1 MSSPLKPA
9 ILGGDPVRNKSFT
22 PRVTMGP
29 EEHAAAHEVLNS
41 DVLSAFIGS
50 AGKYFNGGARVQ
62 EFEKS
67 WCDRYGFKHGISVNS
82 WTTGLVAAIGAC
94 GIEPGDEVI
103 CPPYTMSASATCALF
118 YGGIP
123 VFADIDPETC
133 CIDAASIERCITPR
147 TKAIMVVHLF
157 GHPADMDAI
166 MAVARK
172 HHLKVI
178 EDAAQAP
185 GAYYKG
191 RAVGAIGDVGGFSL
205 NFHKHIHTGEGGM
218 LVTNDDRMAH
228 RCQLIRN
235 HGENAM
241 EGMSVEE
248 MANGIGSNYRLTE
261 IQAAIGTA
269 QLAKLEGHL
278 KHRELLTDHLRSRLS
293 GLNGFRIQAAPTGGS
308 THSCYVLPMFFD
320 AEAAG
325 LSRSQFV
332 RSVLAELPSS
342 GGVESVAITE
352 GYVKPLYL
360 TPIYQK
366 RIAIGTK
373 GFPFNLAPAGWP
385 VYEKGICPVTERLYE
400 KELLLSN
407 IVREPLT
414 TADMD
419 DFANAILKVL
429 ENASSIAGSIPVEG
443 KLFTPVDAAMSTD
456 VR

>member
-1 MSSPLKPA
+1 MPSALKPA
-9 ILGGDPVRNKSFT
+9 ILGGTPVRCTPFA

-29 EEHAAAHEVLNS
+29 EEHAAARQVLDS

-50 AGKYFNGGARVQ
+50 AGQYFNGGVRVR
-62 EFEKS
+62 EFEKA
-67 WCDRYGFKHGISVNS
+67 WCDKFRFKHAISVNS
-82 WTTGLVAAIGAC
+82 WTTGLVTAIGAC

-123 VFADIDPETC
+123 VFADINPETC
-133 CIDAASIERCITPR
+133 CIDATAIERCITPR

-166 MAVARK
+166 MAVAQK
-172 HHLKVI
+172 HGLKVI

-185 GAYYKG
+185 GVFYKG
-191 RAVGAIGDVGGFSL
+191 RPVGAIGDIGGFSL
-205 NFHKHIHTGEGGM
+205 NFHKHIHTGEGGVI
-218 LVTNDDRMAH
+218 VTHDDRLAQ
-228 RCQLIRN
+228 RCRLIRN
-235 HGENAM
+235 HGENAL
-241 EGMSVEE
+241 EGMAAED
-248 MANGIGSNYRLTE
+248 MANCFGNNYRLTE

-269 QLAKLEGHL
+269 QLAKLSGHL
-278 KHRELLTDHLRSRLS
+278 LWRERLTAHLRARLAGVR
-293 GLNGFRIQAAPTGGS
+293 GLRLQAAPAEGS
-308 THSCYVLPMFFD
+308 NHACYVLPMFFE

-325 LSRSQFV
+325 LSRSQFL
-332 RSVLAELPSS
+332 RAVLAELPSS
-342 GGVESVAITE
+342 GGVESVPLTE

-366 RIAIGTK
+366 RIAMGTK
-373 GFPFNLAPAGWP
+373 GFPFNLAPEGWP

-400 KELLLSN
+400 KELLLST

-419 DFANAILKVL
+419 DFANAIIKVL
-429 ENASSIAGSIPVEG
+429 ENATQIAGAIPVEG